1 MIMEE
6 LLQTTGAILRR
17 YAGSVSAPSADDMAV
32 LARASKAFPYCT
44 AIDMLMLRSL
54 SLDRE
59 QRSSLEMK
67 IMLASDNADAI
78 ESARGGDFAGFYP
91 PEENESPATENVI
104 DLFLQTYGHSSPAE
118 DAMLER
124 MIFNPTPDYGEVLA
138 REEQEHLPSEPVDA
152 DSPEGR
158 IDAFILSRHP
168 AAQHHRPEP
177 APQPAPKAK
186 PLKKPADEP
195 ADSLLSESLAKIYI
209 RQGKY
214 QRAYDIISSLNLK
227 FPKKSAYFADQ
238 LRFLRKLILIDKAG
252 KKAEE

>member
-1 MIMEE
+1 MEE

-44 AIDMLMLRSL
+44 AIDMLMLRSP

-138 REEQEHLPSEPVDA
+138 REEQEQRKDGVVVAQSVPRHVPHRASHGVGDLPGPQGA
-152 DSPEGR
+152 EGR
-158 IDAFILSRHP
+158 D
-168 AAQHHRPEP
+168 HRRKSHDKKHVEP
-177 APQPAPKAK
+177 A
-186 PLKKPADEP
+186 
-195 ADSLLSESLAKIYI
+195 
-209 RQGKY
+209 
-214 QRAYDIISSLNLK
+214 QRVERHQTIVLHFI
-227 FPKKSAYFADQ
+227 
-238 LRFLRKLILIDKAG
+238 
-252 KKAEE
+252 